1 MQRDASEAAQGLG
14 RGRRRG
20 LRETAGDAATVRG
33 ATPVRHSHDKSTAA
47 SLYARA
53 SPVRLRASAPEHPPP
68 YGCEPL
74 RRSIPPP
81 KGSPCPN
88 SSSSAPPPWNSMST
102 APPFPRKR

>member
-33 ATPVRHSHDKSTAA
+33 ATPVRHSRDKSTAA

-53 SPVRLRASAPEHPPP
+53 SPRTAASLYAGASPRKDPHVRTH
-68 YGCEPL
+68 PL
-74 RRSIPPP
+74 RPHRLGIL
-81 KGSPCPN
+81 
-88 SSSSAPPPWNSMST
+88 
-102 APPFPRKR
+102 

>member
-33 ATPVRHSHDKSTAA
+33 ATPVRHSRDKSTAA

-53 SPVRLRASAPEHPPP
+53 SPP
-68 YGCEPL
+68 YGGEPVRRGVPRPGGAPGPHAQTPPL
-74 RRSIPPP
+74 RPHRLGIL
-81 KGSPCPN
+81 
-88 SSSSAPPPWNSMST
+88 
-102 APPFPRKR
+102 

>member
-33 ATPVRHSHDKSTAA
+33 ATPVRHSRDKSTAA

-53 SPVRLRASAPEHPPP
+53 SPP

-74 RRSIPPP
+74 RRSIPPRKDP
-81 KGSPCPN
+81 H
-88 SSSSAPPPWNSMST
+88 AQTPPLRPH
-102 APPFPRKR
+102 RLGIL

>member
-53 SPVRLRASAPEHPPP
+53 SPVRLRASAPEHPSRTAASL
-68 YGCEPL
+68 YAA
-74 RRSIPPP
+74 
-81 KGSPCPN
+81 
-88 SSSSAPPPWNSMST
+88 SSFSASAPNP
-102 APPFPRKR
+102 